1 MSDHECG
8 ACGRAIAAGGCE
20 CDATWPTGRRSYGWI
35 VVGLL
40 LAPVSAGSAFG
51 AWWLAERVVFERPH
65 LGFEAVASGAVLIGT
80 AALLSLAGPAAF
92 VHGLGLLRDRH
103 RARLTRDPSTWRR
116 FCEGIDAGHSR
127 LVAVGDRTPDA
138 LARGLVAVGVVLWAV
153 AFTAAG
159 SLPRPVFVAVTLF
172 AWAAVPI
179 GILAEDA
186 HTLADRSIAA
196 LSLVPFGAAL
206 VGAGYLIARSTGW

>member
-1 MSDHECG
+1 MSEHECG
-8 ACGRAIAAGGCE
+8 ACGRAVAAGGCE
-20 CDATWPTGRRSYGWI
+20 CGATWPTGRRGYGWV

-65 LGFEAVASGAVLIGT
+65 LGFEAVASGAALIGT
-80 AALLSLAGPAAF
+80 ATLLSLAGPAAF
-92 VHGLGLLRDRH
+92 LHGWGLLRDRR

-116 FCEGIDAGHSR
+116 FCEGVDAVHSR
-127 LVAVGDRTPDA
+127 LVAVGDRPPDA
-138 LARGLVAVGVVLWAV
+138 LARGIVAVGVVSWVV

-159 SLPRPVFVAVTLF
+159 SVPRPVFVAVTLF
-172 AWAAVPI
+172 AWAAVPL

-186 HTLADRSIAA
+186 HSPADRVTAA

-206 VGAGYLIARSTGW
+206 VGAGYLLARSTG